1 MNEKNKLIRA
11 LGMKE
16 AITMTCG
23 TVIGVGIFTVGSQTV
38 GMMQSGVILCTLT
51 AMLICIMPVM
61 MYSEMGAAMPY
72 AGGTYQFAKNGINK
86 PIASIGAWHYL
97 VALIAGVAGESL
109 AFSSYFTY
117 ILEELGVG
125 FVPDSRVIAII
136 LLAFFT
142 FVNVRG
148 IKISGRVQN
157 GFIGFFWAA
166 SIIWMIYM
174 IQHVELSHFL
184 PQAIVD
190 IPGIQTWLICV
201 IYIWW
206 CFAGFETAV
215 NMGGE
220 IKYPQIV
227 IPRALKLAL
236 CLVFVVNAFFQY
248 FLTAIV
254 PLTQMAEL
262 ASADAPYAAG
272 MRMAGY
278 VGFPLIFLCIG
289 ITFGGDLSTMNPGVA
304 SCSRY
309 IFEMGQDHVFPPIT
323 GRVHQKF
330 RTPYVAVI
338 IVGVVALMLLLTGSI
353 TFIAEVSVA
362 SLFWCYIIGFLAFIW
377 LRIKHPEMKRPYKA
391 KVGIPGA
398 VISIVIYCIM
408 IGALGLYY
416 FLMSLA
422 ICGVSLLVYVIYSR
436 RHVEDQKAYEERVF
450 KEISETVMEE
460 PSETERKKM
469 DKEFR
474 TWSIT
479 AAGLFVFA
487 LVVWIVSFVS
497 G

>member
-1 MNEKNKLIRA
+1 MNENNKLTRA

-38 GMMQSGVILCTLT
+38 GTMQSGVILCTLA
-51 AMLICIMPVM
+51 AMLICVMPVM

-109 AFSSYFTY
+109 AFSNYFTY

-125 FVPDSRVIAII
+125 YVPDSRVIAII
-136 LLAFFT
+136 LIAFFT

-148 IKISGRVQN
+148 IQISGRVQN
-157 GFIGFFWAA
+157 GFVGFFWAA

-184 PQAIVD
+184 PRAIVE
-190 IPGIQTWLICV
+190 IPGIQTWLVCV
-201 IYIWW
+201 VYIWW

-220 IKYPQIV
+220 IKYPHIV
-227 IPRALKLAL
+227 IPRALKIAL
-236 CLVFVVNAFFQY
+236 CLVFVVNALFQY

-254 PLTQMAEL
+254 PLDRIAEI
-262 ASADAPYAAG
+262 ATSDAPYAAG
-272 MRMAGY
+272 MRIAGY
-278 VGFPLIFLCIG
+278 VGFPMIFLCIG

-309 IFEMGQDHVFPPIT
+309 IYEMGQDHVFPPAV
-323 GRVHQKF
+323 GKVHKKF
-330 RTPYVAVI
+330 RTPYIAVI
-338 IVGVVALMLLLTGSI
+338 IVGAIALLLLLTGSI
-353 TFIAEVSVA
+353 TFIAEVSVT
-362 SLFWCYIIGFLAFIW
+362 SLFWCYIIGFIAFIR
-377 LRIKHPEMKRPYKA
+377 LRLRHPEMKRPYKT

-398 VISIVIYCIM
+398 VISIAIYCVM
-408 IGALGLYY
+408 IWALGLYY
-416 FLMSLA
+416 FLLSLGIA
-422 ICGVSLLVYVIYSR
+422 GVCLLVYVLYSR
-436 RHVEDQKAYEERVF
+436 RHVEDQKTFEERVF
-450 KEISETVMEE
+450 KEIDETVMEE
-460 PSETERKKM
+460 PTEAERKKM
-469 DKEFR
+469 DREYKI
-474 TWSIT
+474 WSVL
-479 AAGLFVFA
+479 AAALFVFV
-487 LVVWIVSFVS
+487 LVVWIVSFAL
-497 G
+497 